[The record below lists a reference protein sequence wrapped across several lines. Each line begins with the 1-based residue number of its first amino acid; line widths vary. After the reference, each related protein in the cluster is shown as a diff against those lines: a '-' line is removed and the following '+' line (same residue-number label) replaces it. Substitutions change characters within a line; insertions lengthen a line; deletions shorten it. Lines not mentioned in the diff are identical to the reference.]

1 MWYCIRADK
10 ETKEQKEELRIHR
23 YNLLIYIKGA
33 NVIEEERKVF
43 RTEDAGS
50 LGGSAVEHLP
60 SAQGVILESWDRVPH
75 RAPCMEPA
83 SPSAGAS
90 ASLSLSLSVSHE

>member
-60 SAQGVILESWDRVPH
+60 LAQGVILESRGQVLH

-83 SPSAGAS
+83 SLCLCLC
-90 ASLSLSLSVSHE
+90 LSLSFL